1 MAETEAYTLPTT
13 VFRDQVR
20 QMTGRIYSFLLFH
33 LMEVFLVV
41 IFIIIVF
48 LIFKFK
54 NHMISKRAKKEV
66 PESTNTW
73 FSWEEFEKWQKEQR
87 K

>member
-20 QMTGRIYSFLLFH
+20 EMTGRIYSFLLFH
-33 LMEVFLVV
+33 LREVIITLFL
-41 IFIIIVF
+41 IIVII
-48 LIFKFK
+48 LILKFK
-54 NHMISKRAKKEV
+54 NYMISKRARKEM
-66 PESTNTW
+66 PESTNDW
-73 FSWEEFEKWQKEQR
+73 FSWEEFEEWKKSER